1 MSTHKAI
8 IAAAGSGK
16 TTHIVRQALDNPDA
30 RILITTYTLENTEA
44 LKSTFRELNG

>member
-16 TTHIVRQALDNPDA
+16 TTHIVRQALDNPDMLVKD
-30 RILITTYTLENTEA
+30 IKLD
-44 LKSTFRELNG
+44 K